1 MAVLGIDDFKAALK
15 GGGARPNLYR
25 VEVGSPLGIT
35 IPEIEGAENRKNM
48 SFMCSAAQLPASIM
62 GTVPVPFRGR
72 AVQVAGDRVFEP
84 WVVTVYNDTDFK
96 IRQGMERWMNAINAH
111 QANVGAT
118 NPLAYKAD
126 LIVDQLDKSGKQL
139 YRYEFR
145 GTFPT
150 NVSAIDLS
158 YGDNDRLE
166 EFTIEFQVDYWESYQ
181 GTGTTSSGN
190 SGVAVAGPAGEFGDI
205 SALANNI

>member
-1 MAVLGIDDFKAALK
+1 
-15 GGGARPNLYR
+15 
-25 VEVGSPLGIT
+25 
-35 IPEIEGAENRKNM
+35 
-48 SFMCSAAQLPASIM
+48 
-62 GTVPVPFRGR
+62 
-72 AVQVAGDRVFEP
+72 
-84 WVVTVYNDTDFK
+84 
-96 IRQGMERWMNAINAH
+96 MNAINAH

-190 SGVAVAGPAGEFGDI
+190 SGVAVAGPEGEFGDI
-205 SALANNI
+205 SALLNNV